1 MKIALKQLTEKTQRP
16 HNAEDL
22 HGQLDLI
29 KKDAAQN
36 MVEVDLSF
44 CLTTSDPKLMSAENR
59 LFIRL
64 GHDDSRG
71 LRFEVPFKVYDDFV
85 NVKKRFNTFGCVRF
99 VAD

>member
-16 HNAEDL
+16 HNADDL

-29 KKDAAQN
+29 KN

-64 GHDDSRG
+64 GHDDGRD

-85 NVKKRFNTFGCVRF
+85 NVKKRFDAFRCVRC